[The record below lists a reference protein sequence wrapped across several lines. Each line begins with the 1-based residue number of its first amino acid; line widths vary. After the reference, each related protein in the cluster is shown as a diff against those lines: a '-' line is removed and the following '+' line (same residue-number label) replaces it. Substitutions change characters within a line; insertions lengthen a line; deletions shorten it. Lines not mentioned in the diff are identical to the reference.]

1 MTRRLCKRERQQ
13 ILQEMITLARF
24 LTAKGIPL
32 PEVKA
37 AVGQLKADLLHA
49 YRQGITVTSVDRNAY
64 VVQRVQEAP
73 AEDGE

>member
-37 AVGQLKADLLHA
+37 AVGQLKADLLHT
-49 YRQGITVTSVDRNAY
+49 YRQGITVTSVDRNAN
-64 VVQRVQEAP
+64 VGQRAQEAS

>member
-1 MTRRLCKRERQQ
+1 MTRRLRTTERQH
-13 ILQEMITLARF
+13 ILQEMIDLARF
-24 LTAKGIPL
+24 LTAKGTPL

-37 AVGQLKADLLHA
+37 AVGQLKADLIHA

-64 VVQRVQEAP
+64 VGQRAQEAP